1 MHLKRNVI
9 CGILLMMQTLYFP
22 ETSICTLK
30 KICKIVFFQECCD
43 SKWASSILFFE
54 SFTSIGD
61 ANSLLVREIFL
72 VAKNVVENQLQS
84 LLVSLQNKLN
94 ETSSSKWMKQQMV
107 EWFKQ
112 DLFSL
117 TQQTIST

>member
-1 MHLKRNVI
+1 M
-9 CGILLMMQTLYFP
+9 
-22 ETSICTLK
+22 
-30 KICKIVFFQECCD
+30 
-43 SKWASSILFFE
+43 
-54 SFTSIGD
+54 
-61 ANSLLVREIFL
+61 
-72 VAKNVVENQLQS
+72 AKNVVENQLQS